1 MEHILFNLLI
11 SLILNRNFM
20 KKVSIATTIA
30 AAIILGA
37 CNGNT
42 NSTSTTD
49 STNTMSSSSDT
60 GMNTMNNS
68 DTSHATVSQDAV
80 NFVQEAA
87 SGGMMEVQLGNIAQK
102 NSNNMAIK
110 NYGKMLADD
119 HSSANDKLKDIANKK
134 NITVPNTVT
143 SDQQNKID
151 KLSKETGTTF
161 DKDFIS
167 MAVDDH
173 QNDID
178 KFKKAEDNIQDPDLK
193 DFIAKTLP
201 TLQKH
206 LDKAKEI
213 KKKM

>member
-1 MEHILFNLLI
+1 
-11 SLILNRNFM
+11 M
-20 KKVSIATTIA
+20 KKLSIAIIIA
-30 AAIILGA
+30 GAMVLSA
-37 CNGNT
+37 CNGNS

-49 STNTMSSSSDT
+49 STNTMSSTDT
-60 GMNTMNNS
+60 GMNT
-68 DTSHATVSQDAV
+68 DTSKATVGEDAV

-102 NSNNMAIK
+102 NSK
-110 NYGKMLADD
+110 NKAVQDYGKMLVDD
-119 HSSANDKLKDIANKK
+119 HSSANNKLKDIADNK
-134 NITVPNTVT
+134 NINIPTSVT
-143 SDQQNKID
+143 NDQQDKID
-151 KLSKETGTTF
+151 KLSKETGSDF

-178 KFKKAEDNIQDPDLK
+178 KFKKAEDNIQDADLK

>member
-1 MEHILFNLLI
+1 
-11 SLILNRNFM
+11 M
-20 KKVSIATTIA
+20 KKISIATIIA
-30 AAIILGA
+30 GAMILSA
-37 CNGNT
+37 CNGNS
-42 NSTSTTD
+42 NSTTTTD
-49 STNTMSSSSDT
+49 STNTMSSTDT
-60 GMNTMNNS
+60 GMNTMNT
-68 DTSHATVSQDAV
+68 DTANATVSQDAV
-80 NFVQEAA
+80 NFAQEAA

-102 NSNNMAIK
+102 NSK
-110 NYGKMLADD
+110 NKDIQDYGKMLVDD
-119 HSSANDKLKDIANKK
+119 HTTANNNLKDIAAKK
-134 NITVPNTVT
+134 NINLPNNVT
-143 SDQQNKID
+143 SDQQDKID
-151 KLSKETGTTF
+151 KLSKETGSEF

>member
-1 MEHILFNLLI
+1 
-11 SLILNRNFM
+11 M
-20 KKVSIATTIA
+20 KKLSIATIIA
-30 AAIILGA
+30 AAMILSA
-37 CNGNT
+37 CNGNS

-49 STNTMSSSSDT
+49 STSTMSSTDT
-60 GMNTMNNS
+60 GMNSMNNT
-68 DTSHATVSQDAV
+68 DTSNATVSQDAV
-80 NFVQEAA
+80 NFAQEAA

-102 NSNNMAIK
+102 NSNNK
-110 NYGKMLADD
+110 SVQDYGKMLVDD
-119 HSSANDKLKDIANKK
+119 HTSANNNLKDIASKK
-134 NITVPNTVT
+134 NINLPTTVT
-143 SDQQNKID
+143 SDQQDKID
-151 KLSKETGTTF
+151 KLSKETGSQF

-178 KFKKAEDNIQDPDLK
+178 KFKQAEENIQDPDLK

-213 KKKM
+213 KNKM